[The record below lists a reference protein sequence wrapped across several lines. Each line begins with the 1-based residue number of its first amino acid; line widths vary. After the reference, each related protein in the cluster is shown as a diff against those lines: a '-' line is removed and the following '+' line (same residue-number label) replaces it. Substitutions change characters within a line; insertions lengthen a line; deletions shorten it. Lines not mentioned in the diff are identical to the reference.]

1 MDYIVK
7 GVENMAVLSKD
18 DFFKA
23 IKSKIGEDTSDET
36 IKFLEDITD
45 TYNDLSNSSK
55 GSGEDW
61 QKRYE
66 ENDKMWREKYKERF
80 FGATDETQPIIE
92 PKPEEKD
99 PEIEKAETIKIND
112 LFTPEKKED

>member
-1 MDYIVK
+1 MK
-7 GVENMAVLSKD
+7 GGENMAVLSKD
-18 DFFKA
+18 DFFKL
-23 IKSKIGEDTSDET
+23 IKSKVGEDTSDET

-55 GSGEDW
+55 SGGEDW

-80 FGATDETQPIIE
+80 FGETDEIQPNIE
-92 PKPEEKD
+92 PKPETKT
-99 PEIEKAETIKIND
+99 PEEEKAETIKIND
-112 LFTPEKKED
+112 LFAPEKKED